1 MVLLIINALPGYFI
15 YRFMQCLIY
24 FKENKLLQAGAAIG
38 FGILCQTV
46 IYGGDSFNVCASLA
60 VTWMIVFAAA
70 RGMASAKLA
79 VTMIVF
85 SLMTA
90 MSYIQCNNSFIEQM
104 LMDNMLTGN
113 LGGTNVEIYFF
124 ITNMSKAVLWASIYY
139 FFRKKLVRIKT
150 YMRKE
155 NWQNV
160 IIIETCSFLSILC
173 IIFGQPAA
181 YSRADDVLRELPFIG
196 WIVVFASAI
205 TNIGL
210 ISLLPQMIE
219 SVHFKQEEQKAG
231 IREEYY
237 CSLEEQQEKI
247 RKLRHDIN
255 NHFQM
260 LQTYL
265 TVGEADK
272 AKEYLE
278 HMDIKALQYGGR
290 DFCREAALN
299 AMLNNRYDKL
309 CETGADVHFNIAIP
323 ELTGIG
329 VVDLCTIVSNSLD
342 NAIEAVRKQEKAE
355 DRKVTLKARYE
366 KGYFSYK
373 LVNSKCNE
381 ICTKNGSFLSDK
393 AGKNHGYGIEN
404 IREIV
409 EKYDGKLDID
419 YTDTEFT
426 LFLYMN
432 EV

>member
-1 MVLLIINALPGYFI
+1 MILVILSVLPGYFI

-24 FKENKLLQAGAAIG
+24 FKEYKLIQIGTVAGYG
-38 FGILCQTV
+38 LVCQTI
-46 IYGGDSFNVCASLA
+46 IYAGDAFNVCAALA
-60 VTWMIVFAAA
+60 AVLILVFAGT
-70 RGMASAKLA
+70 RGMTSAKLA
-79 VTMIVF
+79 VAMLVF

-90 MSYIQCNNSFIEQM
+90 MSYIQCNNGLIREM
-104 LMDNMLTGN
+104 LHRSMAIGPER
-113 LGGTNVEIYFF
+113 GPEIQIYFF
-124 ITNMSKAVLWASIYY
+124 ATNMIKAALWAGIYY
-139 FFRKKLVRIKT
+139 FYRKRLVRIKS
-150 YMRKE
+150 YMQKE
-155 NWQNV
+155 NWRNV

-181 YSRADDVLRELPFIG
+181 YSRADDVLRELPYIG

-205 TNIGL
+205 TNLGL

-219 SVHFKQEEQKAG
+219 SVRFKQEEQKAG

-265 TVGEADK
+265 SEGNTGQAR
-272 AKEYLE
+272 EYLE
-278 HMDIKALQYGGR
+278 HMDISALRYGGR
-290 DFCREAALN
+290 AFCKETALN

-309 CETGADVHFNIAIP
+309 CETEADVHFNIAIP
-323 ELTGIG
+323 EITGIA

-393 AGKNHGYGIEN
+393 TGKNHGYGIEN

-419 YTDTEFT
+419 YTDTEFK
-426 LFLYMN
+426 LFLYIN
-432 EV
+432 EM